1 MESRDKHAFNSQR
14 SLMPIGIFLQ
24 QFHLLNSLSFVQ
36 FSSLLEDKMFD
47 IYIYIVGH
55 LRISI
60 II

>member
-1 MESRDKHAFNSQR
+1 
-14 SLMPIGIFLQ
+14 MPIGIFLQ